1 MTAQK
6 SLEVQRGL
14 GKVKQGI
21 SLVGI
26 ATGTGNDCEE
36 RRRA

>member
-6 SLEVQRGL
+6 FLDVQRGL

-21 SLVGI
+21 SVVGI
-26 ATGTGNDCEE
+26 ATGTGNGCEE
-36 RRRA
+36 RR